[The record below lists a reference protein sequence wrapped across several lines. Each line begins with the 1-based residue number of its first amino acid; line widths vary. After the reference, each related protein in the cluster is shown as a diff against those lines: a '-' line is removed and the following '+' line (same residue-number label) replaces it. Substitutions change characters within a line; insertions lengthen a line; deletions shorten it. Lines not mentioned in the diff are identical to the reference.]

1 MKINGPGPKGLYI
14 KKLADKMMKEKAG
27 KRLIGPKAIGSKVS
41 QGENEG
47 QESVLRPKSID
58 ATRSEMRGPT
68 TSASK
73 SSIQKLVE
81 DGLFIEKNGDF
92 VPTEKY
98 QKLKKVA
105 GGLSKYGIK

>member
-1 MKINGPGPKGLYI
+1 MKMNGPGPKGLYI
-14 KKLADKMMKEKAG
+14 KKLADKMIKEKAG
-27 KRLIGPKAIGSKVS
+27 KRLIGPKAIDAKG
-41 QGENEG
+41 GEIKEVFKESTWRPEAINEM
-47 QESVLRPKSID
+47 
-58 ATRSEMRGPT
+58 RSDMRGPS

-73 SSIQKLVE
+73 SSIQKLLE
-81 DGLFIEKNGDF
+81 DGLFVEKNGDF

>member
-1 MKINGPGPKGLYI
+1 MKGIGPGLKGLYI
-14 KKLADKMMKEKAG
+14 KKLAEKMAKDKTG
-27 KRLIGPKAIGSKVS
+27 KRLIGPKAIDAKVS
-41 QGENEG
+41 KIENEG
-47 QESVLRPKSID
+47 EESVLRPKSID
-58 ATRSEMRGPT
+58 ANRSEMRGPT
-68 TSASK
+68 TKASK

-81 DGLFIEKNGDF
+81 DGLFVEKNGDF